1 MVNQN
6 LPLAIN
12 DVITLERLSW
22 QQKDLGRSFKNV
34 KLEPSD
40 DLRQM
45 QEKRNELIDQLSGLD
60 DELADVVI
68 STESFDKVDNS
79 LIERALRRATSQQK
93 VVPVL
98 LGSAYKNVGIQR
110 LMDAVNAYLPAPE
123 ERNQI
128 YDCFG

>member
-22 QQKDLGRSFKNV
+22 QPKDLGRSYKNV

>member
-1 MVNQN
+1 M
-6 LPLAIN
+6 
-12 DVITLERLSW
+12 ITLERLTW
-22 QQKDLGRSFKNV
+22 QQKDLGQKYIRM

-40 DLRQM
+40 ELRDL
-45 QEKRNELIDQLSGLD
+45 QERRNELIDRLSGVD

-68 STESFDKVDNS
+68 STESFDKVDNH
-79 LIERALRRATSQQK
+79 LIERALRRATGQLK

-110 LMDAVNAYLPAPE
+110 LMDAVNSYLPAPE